1 MAESFSVEAILSA
14 TDKNM
19 SSTMK
24 KAIGACQSF
33 GDRVKSIVAGVG
45 ITKVIGAS
53 MNVLSS
59 SLDGAINRFDTM
71 QSYPKVM
78 KSLGFEVEQSQKSVA
93 KLNQSVQGLP
103 TSLADVVTTSKSLA
117 AVTGNIDKATDTT
130 IALNHAFL
138 ASGSSSEDAS
148 RGLQQ
153 YSQMLA
159 KGTVDMQSWRTLQET
174 MAPALTKVAKKLGI
188 ASGNTN
194 ELYEALQNGTI
205 SFDQLNDAMIE
216 CDTETGGFADTAL
229 EASKGV
235 KTSMTNIKSAV
246 QNLEQ
251 GFMSAMNN
259 MLKSKAMGG
268 LVDNLEKIKSKIY
281 DFRNSIMETKDDG
294 LTWDFKPEV
303 MENVSKAMD
312 WLADRANNAKAMIQQ
327 FYDGFM
333 KTDAVQNAI
342 TMFDKIKDAIGNV
355 MDKLQDSKVFEQL
368 GQDIGNII
376 AKVEDVTGKIADFVA
391 NLKTEDVKKFAS
403 AVKLLAGA
411 FVGVKVGSK
420 LTSMIGGVVGSAQ
433 SGYSKLK
440 SIMDKIK
447 GIGGT
452 EGAPT
457 SSPSSSGVPDIGNAS
472 IQTAQKTSKAAQIIN
487 SAFEGISNVI
497 SSVCE
502 GAKGI
507 ITGLGDAI
515 SNVFEGLGNGIK
527 SALEGVGTVIESFG
541 TAISTVAQGIG
552 QGLATAFTG
561 LGTAIAMVP
570 PTTWLALA
578 AAILATGAA
587 MALVG
592 SQGDGLQ
599 MVLEG
604 VADVVS
610 AFGPVI
616 KDVFEGISNVIQ
628 SFGETVSGI
637 LNSVSG
643 VIKSIGQSAL
653 NAGKGFKQLANG
665 IKIITNLN
673 LIDMGASLGAVAV
686 GIGAIATASSGMGD
700 TGAQMMAL
708 ATALTMI
715 VSTQAGIESL
725 SATIPSLSDA
735 LSSLSEISEPLT
747 VASGAM
753 TAFAGAIA
761 PVASSV
767 MAIAASIAVLVT
779 VASTISSAFTS
790 ASSASV
796 TSINAIVTA
805 MTNAEAKAT
814 TSGTAMGTK
823 FTSGLKGSMSKSVSV
838 ARSSCNNIISAFN
851 ACQSKSYYCGQM
863 IGQGLAN
870 GLRASEGQVRSAAA
884 SLAAATDAAIRAKAK
899 IGSPS
904 KVADKDGMWWG
915 KGYRNG
921 ILGMVPQV
929 KKAAEKLLYLPMLDA
944 PKMTFGGIVSDL
956 NSEYEYTNNAQ
967 LTIETPLYINDREFA
982 RATYRANQNEF
993 DRHSKFNER
1002 LRGNK

>member
-1 MAESFSVEAILSA
+1 MAESFSVEAILTA

-19 SSTMK
+19 TSTMN

-45 ITKVIGAS
+45 ITKAIGAT

-59 SLDGAINRFDTM
+59 SFDGAINRFDTM

-78 KSLGFEVEQSQKSVA
+78 KSLGFAVGQSQKSVA

-103 TSLADVVTTSKSLA
+103 TNLADVVTTSKSLA
-117 AVTGNIDKATDTT
+117 SVTSNIDKATDTT

-188 ASGNTN
+188 TSGNAN
-194 ELYEALQNGTI
+194 ELYDALQNGTI
-205 SFDQLNDAMIE
+205 TFDQFNDAMIE
-216 CDTETGGFADTAL
+216 CDTETGGFAETAL

-251 GFMSAMNN
+251 GFLSAMNN

-281 DFRNSIMETKDDG
+281 DFRNSIMESKDDG
-294 LTWDFKPEV
+294 LTWDFKPGV

-312 WLADRANNAKAMIQQ
+312 WLADRANNAKAMVQQ

-342 TMFDKIKDAIGNV
+342 TLFDKVKDAIGNV

-376 AKVEDVTGKIADFVA
+376 AKVEDVTGKIADFIA
-391 NLKTEDVKKFAS
+391 NLKTEDVKRFAS

-411 FVGVKVGSK
+411 FVAIKVGSK
-420 LTSMIGGVVGSAQ
+420 VSSMISGVVGTAKG
-433 SGYSKLK
+433 GYSKIK
-440 SIMDKIK
+440 SIIDKIRGLGEK
-447 GIGGT
+447 PTQEIPGQLPQNGTPSDGIGD
-452 EGAPT
+452 A
-457 SSPSSSGVPDIGNAS
+457 AMR
-472 IQTAQKTSKAAQIIN
+472 TAQKTSKAAQIIN

-497 SSVCE
+497 TSVCE
-502 GAKGI
+502 GVKGI
-507 ITGLGDAI
+507 ITGLGEAI
-515 SNVFEGLGNGIK
+515 STAFQGIGQGIK
-527 SALEGVGTVIESFG
+527 SALEGVGTVIESLG

-592 SQGDGLQ
+592 SQGEGLQ
-599 MVLEG
+599 MVLQG

-616 KDVFEGISNVIQ
+616 KEVFEGISGVIT

-643 VIKSIGQSAL
+643 VIESIGQSAL
-653 NAGKGFKQLANG
+653 NAGKGFKELAKG
-665 IKIITNLN
+665 IQIITGLN
-673 LIDMGASLGAVAV
+673 LFDMGASLAAVAT
-686 GIGAIATASSGMGD
+686 GIGAISAASVGIGSAG
-700 TGAQMMAL
+700 TQMMAL
-708 ATALTMI
+708 VTAISMVGTTFA
-715 VSTQAGIESL
+715 ST
-725 SATIPSLSDA
+725 SATVTNSCNNI
-735 LSSLSEISEPLT
+735 IS
-747 VASGAM
+747 AM
-753 TAFAGAIA
+753 
-761 PVASSV
+761 
-767 MAIAASIAVLVT
+767 
-779 VASTISSAFTS
+779 SA
-790 ASSASV
+790 
-796 TSINAIVTA
+796 
-805 MTNAEAKAT
+805 AEARAS

-823 FTSGLKGSMSKSVSV
+823 FTSGLKGSLSRSVSI

-851 ACQSKSYYCGQM
+851 ACQSKAQYCGQM

-870 GLRASEGQVRSAAA
+870 GLRASEGSVRAAAA
-884 SLAAATDAAIRAKAK
+884 SLAAAADAAIQAKAK

-904 KVADKDGMWWG
+904 KVTKKDGMWTG
-915 KGYRNG
+915 KGYV
-921 ILGMVPQV
+921 LGLESMYSDV
-929 KKAAEKLLYLPMLDA
+929 KRAAEKLLYLPLMST
-944 PKMTFGGIVSDL
+944 PKMAFGGVVSDL
-956 NSEYEYTNNAQ
+956 NSEYDYTNNAE

-982 RATYRANQNEF
+982 RATYRANQNEIN
-993 DRHSKFNER
+993 RNSKLNER
-1002 LRGNK
+1002 LRGNR

>member
-1 MAESFSVEAILSA
+1 MAESFSVEAILTA

-19 SSTMK
+19 TSTMN

-45 ITKVIGAS
+45 ITKAIGAT

-59 SLDGAINRFDTM
+59 SFDGAINRFDTM

-78 KSLGFEVEQSQKSVA
+78 KSLGFSIEQSQKSVA

-103 TSLADVVTTSKSLA
+103 TNLADVVTTSKSLA
-117 AVTGNIDKATDTT
+117 SVTSNIDKATDTT

-174 MAPALTKVAKKLGI
+174 MAPALTKVSKKLGI
-188 ASGNTN
+188 ASGNAN
-194 ELYEALQNGTI
+194 ELYDALQNGTI
-205 SFDQLNDAMIE
+205 TFDQFNDAMIE
-216 CDTETGGFADTAL
+216 CDTETGGFAETAL
-229 EASKGV
+229 EASKGI

-251 GFMSAMNN
+251 GFLSAMNN

-281 DFRNSIMETKDDG
+281 DFRNSIMESKDDG
-294 LTWDFKPEV
+294 LTWDFKPGV

-312 WLADRANNAKAMIQQ
+312 WVADRANNAKAMVQQ

-342 TMFDKIKDAIGNV
+342 TLFDKVKDAIGNV

-376 AKVEDVTGKIADFVA
+376 AKVEDVTGKIADFIA
-391 NLKTEDVKKFAS
+391 NLKTEDVKRFAS

-411 FVGVKVGSK
+411 FVAIKVGSK
-420 LTSMIGGVVGSAQ
+420 VSSMISGVVGTAKG
-433 SGYSKLK
+433 GYSKLK
-440 SIMDKIK
+440 SIIDKIRGLGEK
-447 GIGGT
+447 PTQEIPGQLPQNGTPSDGIGD
-452 EGAPT
+452 A
-457 SSPSSSGVPDIGNAS
+457 AMR
-472 IQTAQKTSKAAQIIN
+472 TAQKTSKAAQIIN

-497 SSVCE
+497 TSVCE
-502 GAKGI
+502 GVKGI
-507 ITGLGDAI
+507 ITGLGEAI
-515 SNVFEGLGNGIK
+515 STAFQGIGQGVK
-527 SALEGVGTVIESFG
+527 SALEGVGTVIESLG

-592 SQGDGLQ
+592 SQGEGLQ
-599 MVLEG
+599 MVLQG

-616 KDVFEGISNVIQ
+616 KEVFEGISGVIT

-643 VIKSIGQSAL
+643 VIESIGQSAL
-653 NAGKGFKQLANG
+653 NAGKGFKELAKG
-665 IKIITNLN
+665 IQIITGLN
-673 LIDMGASLGAVAV
+673 LFDMGASLAAVAT
-686 GIGAIATASSGMGD
+686 GIGAISAASVGIGSAG
-700 TGAQMMAL
+700 TQMMAL
-708 ATALTMI
+708 VTAIGMVGTTFA
-715 VSTQAGIESL
+715 ST
-725 SATIPSLSDA
+725 SATVTNSCNNI
-735 LSSLSEISEPLT
+735 IS
-747 VASGAM
+747 AM
-753 TAFAGAIA
+753 
-761 PVASSV
+761 
-767 MAIAASIAVLVT
+767 
-779 VASTISSAFTS
+779 SA
-790 ASSASV
+790 
-796 TSINAIVTA
+796 
-805 MTNAEAKAT
+805 AEARAS

-823 FTSGLKGSMSKSVSV
+823 FTSGLKGSLSKSVSI

-851 ACQSKSYYCGQM
+851 ACQSKAQYCGQM

-870 GLRASEGQVRSAAA
+870 GLRASEGSVRAAAA
-884 SLAAATDAAIRAKAK
+884 SLAAAADAAIQAKAK

-904 KVADKDGMWWG
+904 KVTKKDGMWIG
-915 KGYRNG
+915 KGFVLG
-921 ILGMVPQV
+921 IKSMYSDA
-929 KKAAEKLLYLPMLDA
+929 KRASEDLLYLPMLSA
-944 PKMTFGGIVSDL
+944 PKMAFGGIVSDM
-956 NSEYEYTNNAQ
+956 NAEYDYTSNAQ
-967 LTIETPLYINDREFA
+967 LTVEAPLYINDREFA
-982 RATYRANQNEF
+982 RATYRANQNEINK
-993 DRHSKFNER
+993 HSKFNER
-1002 LRGNK
+1002 LRGNR

>member
-1 MAESFSVEAILSA
+1 MAESFSVEAILTA

-19 SSTMK
+19 TSTMN

-45 ITKVIGAS
+45 ITKAIGAT

-59 SLDGAINRFDTM
+59 SFDGAINRFDTM

-78 KSLGFEVEQSQKSVA
+78 KSLGFSIEQSQKSVA

-103 TSLADVVTTSKSLA
+103 TNLADVVTTSKSLA
-117 AVTGNIDKATDTT
+117 TVTSNIDKATDTT

-188 ASGNTN
+188 TSGNAN
-194 ELYEALQNGTI
+194 ELYDALQNGTI
-205 SFDQLNDAMIE
+205 TFDQFNDAMIE
-216 CDTETGGFADTAL
+216 CDTETGGFAETAL
-229 EASKGV
+229 EASKGI

-251 GFMSAMNN
+251 GFLSAMNN

-281 DFRNSIMETKDDG
+281 DFRNSIMESKDDG
-294 LTWDFKPEV
+294 LTWDFKPGV
-303 MENVSKAMD
+303 LENVSKAMD
-312 WLADRANNAKAMIQQ
+312 WLADRANNAKAMVQQ

-342 TMFDKIKDAIGNV
+342 TLFDKVKDAIGNV

-376 AKVEDVTGKIADFVA
+376 AKVEDVTGKIADFIA
-391 NLKTEDVKKFAS
+391 NLKTEDVKRFAS

-411 FVGVKVGSK
+411 FVAIKVGSK
-420 LTSMIGGVVGSAQ
+420 VSSMISGVVGTAKG
-433 SGYSKLK
+433 GYSKLK
-440 SIMDKIK
+440 SIIDKIRGLGEK
-447 GIGGT
+447 PTQEIPGQLPQNGTPSDGIGDAT
-452 EGAPT
+452 MR
-457 SSPSSSGVPDIGNAS
+457 
-472 IQTAQKTSKAAQIIN
+472 TAQKTSKAAQIIN

-497 SSVCE
+497 TSVCE
-502 GAKGI
+502 GVKGI
-507 ITGLGDAI
+507 ITGLGEAI
-515 SNVFEGLGNGIK
+515 STAFQGIGQGVK
-527 SALEGVGTVIESFG
+527 SALEGVGTVIESLG

-592 SQGDGLQ
+592 SQGEGLQ
-599 MVLEG
+599 MVLQG

-616 KDVFEGISNVIQ
+616 KEVFEGISGVIT

-643 VIKSIGQSAL
+643 VIESIGQSAL
-653 NAGKGFKQLANG
+653 NAGKGFKELAKG
-665 IKIITNLN
+665 IQIITGLN
-673 LIDMGASLGAVAV
+673 LFDMGASLAAVAT
-686 GIGAIATASSGMGD
+686 GIGAISAASVGIGSAG
-700 TGAQMMAL
+700 TQMMAL
-708 ATALTMI
+708 VTAIGMVGTTFA
-715 VSTQAGIESL
+715 ST
-725 SATIPSLSDA
+725 SATVTNSCNNI
-735 LSSLSEISEPLT
+735 IS
-747 VASGAM
+747 AM
-753 TAFAGAIA
+753 
-761 PVASSV
+761 
-767 MAIAASIAVLVT
+767 
-779 VASTISSAFTS
+779 SA
-790 ASSASV
+790 
-796 TSINAIVTA
+796 
-805 MTNAEAKAT
+805 AEARAS

-823 FTSGLKGSMSKSVSV
+823 FTSGLKGSLSKSVSI

-851 ACQSKSYYCGQM
+851 ACQSKAQYCGQM

-870 GLRASEGQVRSAAA
+870 GLRASEGSVRAAAA
-884 SLAAATDAAIRAKAK
+884 SLAAAADAAIRAKAK

-904 KVADKDGMWWG
+904 KIADKDGMWWG

-929 KKAAEKLLYLPMLDA
+929 KKAAEKLLYLPLMSA
-944 PKMTFGGIVSDL
+944 PKMAFGGVVSDM
-956 NSEYEYTNNAQ
+956 NAEYDYTSNAQ
-967 LTIETPLYINDREFA
+967 LTVETPLYINDREFA
-982 RATYRANQNEF
+982 RATYRANQNEIN
-993 DRHSKFNER
+993 RNSKLNER
-1002 LRGNK
+1002 LRGNR

>member
-1 MAESFSVEAILSA
+1 MAESFSVEAILTA

-19 SSTMK
+19 TSTMN

-45 ITKVIGAS
+45 ITKAIGAT

-59 SLDGAINRFDTM
+59 SFDGAINRFDTM

-78 KSLGFEVEQSQKSVA
+78 KSLGFSVEQSQKSVA

-117 AVTGNIDKATDTT
+117 SVTSNIDKATDTT

-188 ASGNTN
+188 TSGNAN
-194 ELYEALQNGTI
+194 ELYDALQNGTI
-205 SFDQLNDAMIE
+205 TFDQFNDAMIE
-216 CDTETGGFADTAL
+216 CDTETGGFAETAL

-251 GFMSAMNN
+251 GFLSAMNN

-281 DFRNSIMETKDDG
+281 DFRNSIMESKDDG
-294 LTWDFKPEV
+294 LTWDFKPGV
-303 MENVSKAMD
+303 LENVSKAMD
-312 WLADRANNAKAMIQQ
+312 WLADRANNAKAMVQQ

-342 TMFDKIKDAIGNV
+342 TLFDKVKDAIGNV

-376 AKVEDVTGKIADFVA
+376 AKVEDVTGKIADFIA
-391 NLKTEDVKKFAS
+391 NLKTEDVKRFAS

-411 FVGVKVGSK
+411 FVAIKVGSK
-420 LTSMIGGVVGSAQ
+420 VSSMISGVVGTAKG
-433 SGYSKLK
+433 GYSKIK
-440 SIMDKIK
+440 SIIDKIRGLGEK
-447 GIGGT
+447 PTQEIPGQLPQNGTPSDGIGD
-452 EGAPT
+452 A
-457 SSPSSSGVPDIGNAS
+457 AMR
-472 IQTAQKTSKAAQIIN
+472 TAQKTSKAAQIIN

-497 SSVCE
+497 TSVCE
-502 GAKGI
+502 GVKGI
-507 ITGLGDAI
+507 ITGLGEAI
-515 SNVFEGLGNGIK
+515 STAFQGIGQGIK
-527 SALEGVGTVIESFG
+527 SALEGVGTVIESLG

-592 SQGDGLQ
+592 SQGEGLQ
-599 MVLEG
+599 MVLQG

-616 KDVFEGISNVIQ
+616 KEVFEGISGVIT

-643 VIKSIGQSAL
+643 VIESIGQSAL
-653 NAGKGFKQLANG
+653 NAGKGFKELAKG
-665 IKIITNLN
+665 IQIITGLN
-673 LIDMGASLGAVAV
+673 LFDMGASLAAVAT
-686 GIGAIATASSGMGD
+686 GIGAISAASVGIGSAG
-700 TGAQMMAL
+700 TQMMAL
-708 ATALTMI
+708 VTAISMVGTTFA
-715 VSTQAGIESL
+715 ST
-725 SATIPSLSDA
+725 SATVTNSCNNI
-735 LSSLSEISEPLT
+735 IS
-747 VASGAM
+747 AM
-753 TAFAGAIA
+753 
-761 PVASSV
+761 
-767 MAIAASIAVLVT
+767 
-779 VASTISSAFTS
+779 SA
-790 ASSASV
+790 
-796 TSINAIVTA
+796 
-805 MTNAEAKAT
+805 AEARAS

-823 FTSGLKGSMSKSVSV
+823 FTSGLKGSLSRSVSI

-851 ACQSKSYYCGQM
+851 ACQSKAQYCGQM

-870 GLRASEGQVRSAAA
+870 GLRASEGSVRAAAA
-884 SLAAATDAAIRAKAK
+884 SLAAAADAAIQAKAK

-904 KVADKDGMWWG
+904 KVTKKDGMWTG
-915 KGYRNG
+915 KGYV
-921 ILGMVPQV
+921 LGLESMYSDV
-929 KKAAEKLLYLPMLDA
+929 KRAAEKLLYLPLMST
-944 PKMTFGGIVSDL
+944 PKMAFGGVVSDM
-956 NSEYEYTNNAQ
+956 NAEYDYTSNAQ
-967 LTIETPLYINDREFA
+967 LTVETPLYINDREFA
-982 RATYRANQNEF
+982 RATYRANQNEIN
-993 DRHSKFNER
+993 RNSKLNER
-1002 LRGNK
+1002 LRGNR

>member
-1 MAESFSVEAILSA
+1 MAESFSVEAILTA

-19 SSTMK
+19 TSTMN

-45 ITKVIGAS
+45 ITKAIGAT

-59 SLDGAINRFDTM
+59 SFDGAINRFDTM

-78 KSLGFEVEQSQKSVA
+78 KSLGFSIEQSQRSVA

-103 TSLADVVTTSKSLA
+103 TNLADVVTTSKSLA
-117 AVTGNIDKATDTT
+117 AVTSNIDKATDTT

-188 ASGNTN
+188 TSGNAN
-194 ELYEALQNGTI
+194 ELYDALQNGTI
-205 SFDQLNDAMIE
+205 TFDQFNDAMIE
-216 CDTETGGFADTAL
+216 CDTETGGFAETAL

-251 GFMSAMNN
+251 GFLSAMNN

-281 DFRNSIMETKDDG
+281 DFRNSIMESKDDG
-294 LTWDFKPEV
+294 LTWDFKPGV

-312 WLADRANNAKAMIQQ
+312 WLADRANNAKAMVQQ

-342 TMFDKIKDAIGNV
+342 TLFDKVKDAIGNV

-376 AKVEDVTGKIADFVA
+376 AKVEDVTGKIADFIA
-391 NLKTEDVKKFAS
+391 NLKTEDVKRFAS

-411 FVGVKVGSK
+411 FVAIKVGSK
-420 LTSMIGGVVGSAQ
+420 VSSMISGVVGTAKG
-433 SGYSKLK
+433 GYSKLK
-440 SIMDKIK
+440 SIIDKIRGLGEK
-447 GIGGT
+447 PTQEIPGQLPQNGTPSDGIGDAT
-452 EGAPT
+452 MR
-457 SSPSSSGVPDIGNAS
+457 
-472 IQTAQKTSKAAQIIN
+472 TAQKTSKAAQIIN

-502 GAKGI
+502 GVKGI
-507 ITGLGDAI
+507 ITGLGEAI
-515 SNVFEGLGNGIK
+515 STAFQGIGQGIK

-592 SQGDGLQ
+592 SQGEGLQ
-599 MVLEG
+599 MVLQG

-616 KDVFEGISNVIQ
+616 KEVFEGISGVIT

-643 VIKSIGQSAL
+643 VIESIGQSAL
-653 NAGKGFKQLANG
+653 NAGKGFKELAKG
-665 IKIITNLN
+665 IQIITGLN
-673 LIDMGASLGAVAV
+673 LFDMGASLAAVAT
-686 GIGAIATASSGMGD
+686 GIGAISAASVGIGSAG
-700 TGAQMMAL
+700 TQMMAL
-708 ATALTMI
+708 VTAISMVGTTFA
-715 VSTQAGIESL
+715 ST
-725 SATIPSLSDA
+725 SATVTNSCNNI
-735 LSSLSEISEPLT
+735 IS
-747 VASGAM
+747 AM
-753 TAFAGAIA
+753 
-761 PVASSV
+761 
-767 MAIAASIAVLVT
+767 
-779 VASTISSAFTS
+779 SA
-790 ASSASV
+790 
-796 TSINAIVTA
+796 
-805 MTNAEAKAT
+805 AEARAS

-823 FTSGLKGSMSKSVSV
+823 FTSGLKGSLSRSVSI

-851 ACQSKSYYCGQM
+851 ACQSKAQYCGQM

-870 GLRASEGQVRSAAA
+870 GLRASEGAVRAAAA
-884 SLAAATDAAIRAKAK
+884 SLAAAADAAIQAKAK

-904 KVADKDGMWWG
+904 KVTKKDGMWTG
-915 KGYRNG
+915 KGYV
-921 ILGMVPQV
+921 LGLESMYSDV
-929 KKAAEKLLYLPMLDA
+929 KRAAEKLLYLPLMST
-944 PKMTFGGIVSDL
+944 PKMAFGGVVSDM
-956 NSEYEYTNNAQ
+956 NAEYDYTSNAQ
-967 LTIETPLYINDREFA
+967 LTVETPLYINDREFA
-982 RATYRANQNEF
+982 RATYRANQNEIN
-993 DRHSKFNER
+993 RNSKLNER
-1002 LRGNK
+1002 LRGNR

>member
-1 MAESFSVEAILSA
+1 MAESFSVEAILTA

-19 SSTMK
+19 TSTMN

-45 ITKVIGAS
+45 ITKAIGAT

-59 SLDGAINRFDTM
+59 SFDGAINRFDTM

-78 KSLGFEVEQSQKSVA
+78 KSLGFSIEQSQKSVA

-103 TSLADVVTTSKSLA
+103 TNLADVVTTSKSLA
-117 AVTGNIDKATDTT
+117 AVTSNIDKATDTT

-138 ASGSSSEDAS
+138 ASGSSSENAS

-188 ASGNTN
+188 TSGNAN
-194 ELYEALQNGTI
+194 ELYDALQNGTI
-205 SFDQLNDAMIE
+205 TFDQFNDAMIE
-216 CDTETGGFADTAL
+216 CDTETGGFAETAL

-251 GFMSAMNN
+251 GFLSAMNN

-281 DFRNSIMETKDDG
+281 DFRNSIMESKDDG
-294 LTWDFKPEV
+294 LTWDFKPGV

-312 WLADRANNAKAMIQQ
+312 WLADRANNAKAMVQQ

-342 TMFDKIKDAIGNV
+342 TLFDKVKDAIGNV

-376 AKVEDVTGKIADFVA
+376 AKVEDVTGKIADFIA
-391 NLKTEDVKKFAS
+391 NLKTEDVKRFAS

-411 FVGVKVGSK
+411 FVAVKVGSK
-420 LTSMIGGVVGSAQ
+420 ISSMISGVVGTAKG
-433 SGYSKLK
+433 GYSKIK
-440 SIMDKIK
+440 SIIDKIRGLGEK
-447 GIGGT
+447 PTQEIPGQLPQNGTPSDGIGDAT
-452 EGAPT
+452 MR
-457 SSPSSSGVPDIGNAS
+457 
-472 IQTAQKTSKAAQIIN
+472 TAQKTSKAAQIIN

-502 GAKGI
+502 GVKGI
-507 ITGLGDAI
+507 ITGLGEAI
-515 SNVFEGLGNGIK
+515 STAFQGIGQGVK
-527 SALEGVGTVIESFG
+527 SALEGVGTVIESLG

-592 SQGDGLQ
+592 SQGEGLQ
-599 MVLEG
+599 MVLQG

-616 KDVFEGISNVIQ
+616 KEVFEGISGVIT

-643 VIKSIGQSAL
+643 VIESIGQSAL
-653 NAGKGFKQLANG
+653 NAGKGFKELAKG
-665 IKIITNLN
+665 IQIITGLN
-673 LIDMGASLGAVAV
+673 LFDMGASLAAVAT
-686 GIGAIATASSGMGD
+686 GIGAISAASVGIGSAG
-700 TGAQMMAL
+700 TQMMAL
-708 ATALTMI
+708 VTAISMVGTTFA
-715 VSTQAGIESL
+715 ST
-725 SATIPSLSDA
+725 SATVTNSCNNI
-735 LSSLSEISEPLT
+735 IS
-747 VASGAM
+747 AM
-753 TAFAGAIA
+753 
-761 PVASSV
+761 
-767 MAIAASIAVLVT
+767 
-779 VASTISSAFTS
+779 SA
-790 ASSASV
+790 
-796 TSINAIVTA
+796 
-805 MTNAEAKAT
+805 AEARAS

-823 FTSGLKGSMSKSVSV
+823 FTSGLKGSLSRSVSI

-851 ACQSKSYYCGQM
+851 ACQSKAQYCGQM

-870 GLRASEGQVRSAAA
+870 GLRASEGSVRAAAA
-884 SLAAATDAAIRAKAK
+884 SLAAAADAAIRAKAK

-904 KVADKDGMWWG
+904 KIADKDGMWWG

-929 KKAAEKLLYLPMLDA
+929 EKAAEKLLYLPLMST
-944 PKMTFGGIVSDL
+944 PKMAFGGVVSDM
-956 NSEYEYTNNAQ
+956 NAEYDYTSNAQ
-967 LTIETPLYINDREFA
+967 LTVETPLYINDREFA
-982 RATYRANQNEF
+982 RATYRANQNEIN
-993 DRHSKFNER
+993 RNSKLNER
-1002 LRGNK
+1002 LRGNR

>member
-1 MAESFSVEAILSA
+1 MAESFSVEAILTA

-19 SSTMK
+19 TSTMN

-45 ITKVIGAS
+45 ITKAIGAT

-59 SLDGAINRFDTM
+59 SFDGAINRFDTM

-78 KSLGFEVEQSQKSVA
+78 KSLGFAVGQSQKSVA

-103 TSLADVVTTSKSLA
+103 TNLADVVTTSKSLA
-117 AVTGNIDKATDTT
+117 SVTSNIDKATDTT

-188 ASGNTN
+188 TSGNAN
-194 ELYEALQNGTI
+194 ELYDALQNGTI
-205 SFDQLNDAMIE
+205 TFDQFNDAMIE
-216 CDTETGGFADTAL
+216 CDTETGGFAETAL

-251 GFMSAMNN
+251 GFLSAMNN

-281 DFRNSIMETKDDG
+281 DFRNSIMESKDDG
-294 LTWDFKPEV
+294 LTWDFKPGV
-303 MENVSKAMD
+303 LENVSKAMD
-312 WLADRANNAKAMIQQ
+312 WLADRANNAKAMVQQ

-342 TMFDKIKDAIGNV
+342 TLFDKVKDAIGNV

-376 AKVEDVTGKIADFVA
+376 AKVEDVTGKIADFIA
-391 NLKTEDVKKFAS
+391 NLKTEDVKRFAS

-411 FVGVKVGSK
+411 FVAIKVGSK
-420 LTSMIGGVVGSAQ
+420 VSSMISGVVGTAKG
-433 SGYSKLK
+433 GYSKLK
-440 SIMDKIK
+440 SIIDKIRGLGEK
-447 GIGGT
+447 PTQEIPGQLPQNGTPSDGIGD
-452 EGAPT
+452 A
-457 SSPSSSGVPDIGNAS
+457 AMR
-472 IQTAQKTSKAAQIIN
+472 TAQKTSKAAQIIN

-497 SSVCE
+497 TSVCE
-502 GAKGI
+502 GVKGI
-507 ITGLGDAI
+507 ITGLGEAI
-515 SNVFEGLGNGIK
+515 STAFQGIGQGIK
-527 SALEGVGTVIESFG
+527 SALEGVGTVIESLG

-592 SQGDGLQ
+592 SQGEGLQ
-599 MVLEG
+599 MVLQG

-616 KDVFEGISNVIQ
+616 KEVFEGISGVIT

-643 VIKSIGQSAL
+643 VIESIGQSAL
-653 NAGKGFKQLANG
+653 NAGKGFKELAKG
-665 IKIITNLN
+665 IQIITGLN
-673 LIDMGASLGAVAV
+673 LFDMGASLAAVAT
-686 GIGAIATASSGMGD
+686 GIGAISAASVGIGSAG
-700 TGAQMMAL
+700 TQMMAL
-708 ATALTMI
+708 VTAIGMVGTTFA
-715 VSTQAGIESL
+715 ST
-725 SATIPSLSDA
+725 SATVTNSCNNI
-735 LSSLSEISEPLT
+735 IS
-747 VASGAM
+747 AM
-753 TAFAGAIA
+753 
-761 PVASSV
+761 
-767 MAIAASIAVLVT
+767 
-779 VASTISSAFTS
+779 SA
-790 ASSASV
+790 
-796 TSINAIVTA
+796 
-805 MTNAEAKAT
+805 AEARAS

-823 FTSGLKGSMSKSVSV
+823 FTSGLKGSLSRSVSI

-851 ACQSKSYYCGQM
+851 ACQSKAQYCGQM

-870 GLRASEGQVRSAAA
+870 GLRASEGSVRAAAA
-884 SLAAATDAAIRAKAK
+884 SLAAAADAAIQAKAK

-904 KVADKDGMWWG
+904 KVTKKDGMWTG
-915 KGYRNG
+915 KGYV
-921 ILGMVPQV
+921 LGLESMYSDV
-929 KKAAEKLLYLPMLDA
+929 KRAAEKLLYLPLMST
-944 PKMTFGGIVSDL
+944 PKMAFGGFVSDM
-956 NSEYEYTNNAQ
+956 NAEYDYTSNAQ
-967 LTIETPLYINDREFA
+967 LTVETPLYINDREFA
-982 RATYRANQNEF
+982 RATYRANQNEIN
-993 DRHSKFNER
+993 RHSKFNER
-1002 LRGNK
+1002 LRGNR

>member
-1 MAESFSVEAILSA
+1 MAESFSVEAILTA

-19 SSTMK
+19 TSTMN

-45 ITKVIGAS
+45 ITKAIGAT

-59 SLDGAINRFDTM
+59 SFDGAINRFDTM

-78 KSLGFEVEQSQKSVA
+78 KSLGFAVGQSQKSVA

-103 TSLADVVTTSKSLA
+103 TNLADVVTTSKSLA
-117 AVTGNIDKATDTT
+117 SVTSNIDKATDTT

-188 ASGNTN
+188 TSGNAN
-194 ELYEALQNGTI
+194 ELYDALQNGTI
-205 SFDQLNDAMIE
+205 TFDQFNDAMIE
-216 CDTETGGFADTAL
+216 CDTETGGFAETAL

-251 GFMSAMNN
+251 GFLSAMNN

-281 DFRNSIMETKDDG
+281 DFRNSIMESKDDG
-294 LTWDFKPEV
+294 LTWDFKPGV

-312 WLADRANNAKAMIQQ
+312 WLADRANNAKAMVQQ

-342 TMFDKIKDAIGNV
+342 TLFDKVKDAIGNV

-376 AKVEDVTGKIADFVA
+376 AKVEDVTGKIADFIA
-391 NLKTEDVKKFAS
+391 NLKTEDVKRFAS

-411 FVGVKVGSK
+411 FVAIKVGSK
-420 LTSMIGGVVGSAQ
+420 VSSMISGVVGTAKG
-433 SGYSKLK
+433 GYSKIK
-440 SIMDKIK
+440 SIIDKIRGLGEK
-447 GIGGT
+447 PTQEIPGQLPQNGTPSDGIGD
-452 EGAPT
+452 A
-457 SSPSSSGVPDIGNAS
+457 AMR
-472 IQTAQKTSKAAQIIN
+472 TAQKTSKAAQIIN
-487 SAFEGISNVI
+487 SAFKGISNVI
-497 SSVCE
+497 TSVCE
-502 GAKGI
+502 GVKGI
-507 ITGLGDAI
+507 ITGLGEAI
-515 SNVFEGLGNGIK
+515 STAFQGIGQGIK
-527 SALEGVGTVIESFG
+527 SALEGVGTVIESLG

-592 SQGDGLQ
+592 SQGEGLQ
-599 MVLEG
+599 MVLQG

-616 KDVFEGISNVIQ
+616 KEVFEGISGVIT

-643 VIKSIGQSAL
+643 VIESIGQSAL
-653 NAGKGFKQLANG
+653 NAGKGFKELAKG
-665 IKIITNLN
+665 IQIITGLN
-673 LIDMGASLGAVAV
+673 LFDMGASLTAVAT
-686 GIGAIATASSGMGD
+686 GIGAISAASVGIGSAG
-700 TGAQMMAL
+700 TQMMAL
-708 ATALTMI
+708 VTAISMVGTTFA
-715 VSTQAGIESL
+715 ST
-725 SATIPSLSDA
+725 SATVTNSCNNI
-735 LSSLSEISEPLT
+735 IS
-747 VASGAM
+747 AM
-753 TAFAGAIA
+753 
-761 PVASSV
+761 
-767 MAIAASIAVLVT
+767 
-779 VASTISSAFTS
+779 SA
-790 ASSASV
+790 
-796 TSINAIVTA
+796 
-805 MTNAEAKAT
+805 AEARAS

-823 FTSGLKGSMSKSVSV
+823 FTSGLKGSLSRSVSI

-851 ACQSKSYYCGQM
+851 ACQSKAQYCGQM

-870 GLRASEGQVRSAAA
+870 GLRASEGSVRAAAA
-884 SLAAATDAAIRAKAK
+884 SLAAAADAAIQAKAK

-904 KVADKDGMWWG
+904 KVTKKDGMWTG
-915 KGYRNG
+915 KGYV
-921 ILGMVPQV
+921 LGLESMYSDV
-929 KKAAEKLLYLPMLDA
+929 KRAAEKLLYLPLMST
-944 PKMTFGGIVSDL
+944 PKMAFGGVVSDM
-956 NSEYEYTNNAQ
+956 NAEYDYTSNAQ
-967 LTIETPLYINDREFA
+967 LTVETPLYINDREFA
-982 RATYRANQNEF
+982 RATYRANQNEIN
-993 DRHSKFNER
+993 RNSKLNER
-1002 LRGNK
+1002 LRGNR

>member
-1 MAESFSVEAILSA
+1 MAESFSVEAILTA

-19 SSTMK
+19 TSTMN

-45 ITKVIGAS
+45 ITKAIGAT

-59 SLDGAINRFDTM
+59 SFDGAINRFDTM

-78 KSLGFEVEQSQKSVA
+78 KSLGFAVGQSQKSVA

-103 TSLADVVTTSKSLA
+103 TNLADVVTTSKSLA
-117 AVTGNIDKATDTT
+117 SVTSNIDKATDTT

-188 ASGNTN
+188 TSGNAN
-194 ELYEALQNGTI
+194 ELYDALQNGTI
-205 SFDQLNDAMIE
+205 TFDQFNDAMIE
-216 CDTETGGFADTAL
+216 CDTETGGFAETAL

-251 GFMSAMNN
+251 GFLSAMNN

-281 DFRNSIMETKDDG
+281 DFRNSIMESKDDG
-294 LTWDFKPEV
+294 LTWDFKPGV

-312 WLADRANNAKAMIQQ
+312 WLADRANNAKAMVQQ

-342 TMFDKIKDAIGNV
+342 TLFDKVKDAIGNV

-376 AKVEDVTGKIADFVA
+376 AKVEDVTGKIADFIA
-391 NLKTEDVKKFAS
+391 NLKTEDVKRFAS

-411 FVGVKVGSK
+411 FVAIKVGSK
-420 LTSMIGGVVGSAQ
+420 VSSMISGVVGTAKG
-433 SGYSKLK
+433 GYSKLK
-440 SIMDKIK
+440 SIIDKIRGLGEK
-447 GIGGT
+447 PTQEMPGQLPQNGTPSDGIGD
-452 EGAPT
+452 A
-457 SSPSSSGVPDIGNAS
+457 AMR
-472 IQTAQKTSKAAQIIN
+472 TAQKTSKAAQIIN

-497 SSVCE
+497 TSVCE
-502 GAKGI
+502 GVKGI
-507 ITGLGDAI
+507 ITGLGEAI
-515 SNVFEGLGNGIK
+515 STAFQGIGQGIK
-527 SALEGVGTVIESFG
+527 SALEGVGTVIESLG

-592 SQGDGLQ
+592 SQGEGLQ
-599 MVLEG
+599 MVLQG

-616 KDVFEGISNVIQ
+616 KEVFEGISGVIT

-643 VIKSIGQSAL
+643 VIESIGQSAL
-653 NAGKGFKQLANG
+653 NAGKGFKELAKG
-665 IKIITNLN
+665 IQIITGLN
-673 LIDMGASLGAVAV
+673 LFDMGASLAAVAT
-686 GIGAIATASSGMGD
+686 GIGAISAASVGIGSAG
-700 TGAQMMAL
+700 TQMMAL
-708 ATALTMI
+708 VTAISMVGTTFA
-715 VSTQAGIESL
+715 ST
-725 SATIPSLSDA
+725 SATVTNSCNNI
-735 LSSLSEISEPLT
+735 IS
-747 VASGAM
+747 AM
-753 TAFAGAIA
+753 
-761 PVASSV
+761 
-767 MAIAASIAVLVT
+767 
-779 VASTISSAFTS
+779 SA
-790 ASSASV
+790 
-796 TSINAIVTA
+796 
-805 MTNAEAKAT
+805 AEARAS

-823 FTSGLKGSMSKSVSV
+823 FTSGLKGSLSRSVSI

-851 ACQSKSYYCGQM
+851 ACQSKAQYCGQM

-870 GLRASEGQVRSAAA
+870 GLRASEGSVRAAAA
-884 SLAAATDAAIRAKAK
+884 SLAAAADAAIQAKAK

-904 KVADKDGMWWG
+904 KVTKKDGMWTG
-915 KGYRNG
+915 KGYV
-921 ILGMVPQV
+921 LGLESMYSDV
-929 KKAAEKLLYLPMLDA
+929 KRASEDLFYLPMMNT
-944 PKMTFGGIVSDL
+944 PKMAFGGFVSDL
-956 NSEYEYTNNAQ
+956 NAEYDYTSNAQ
-967 LTIETPLYINDREFA
+967 LTVETPLYINDREFA
-982 RATYRANQNEF
+982 RATYRANQNEIN
-993 DRHSKFNER
+993 RHSKFNER
-1002 LRGNK
+1002 LRGNR

>member
-1 MAESFSVEAILSA
+1 MAESFSVEAILTA

-19 SSTMK
+19 TSTMN

-33 GDRVKSIVAGVG
+33 GDRVKSIIAGVG
-45 ITKVIGAS
+45 ITKAIGAT

-59 SLDGAINRFDTM
+59 SFDGAINRFDTM

-78 KSLGFEVEQSQKSVA
+78 KSLGFSIEQSQKSVA

-103 TSLADVVTTSKSLA
+103 TNLADVVTTSKSLA
-117 AVTGNIDKATDTT
+117 AVTSNIDKATDTT

-188 ASGNTN
+188 TSGNAN
-194 ELYEALQNGTI
+194 ELYDALQNGTI
-205 SFDQLNDAMIE
+205 TFDQFNDAMIE
-216 CDTETGGFADTAL
+216 CDTETGGFAETAL

-251 GFMSAMNN
+251 GFLSAMNN

-281 DFRNSIMETKDDG
+281 DFRNSIMESKDDG
-294 LTWDFKPEV
+294 LTWDFKPGV
-303 MENVSKAMD
+303 LENVSKAMD
-312 WLADRANNAKAMIQQ
+312 WLADRANNAKAMVQQ

-342 TMFDKIKDAIGNV
+342 TLFDKVKDAIGNV

-376 AKVEDVTGKIADFVA
+376 AKVEDVTGKIADFIA
-391 NLKTEDVKKFAS
+391 NLKTEDVKRFAS

-411 FVGVKVGSK
+411 FVAIKVGSK
-420 LTSMIGGVVGSAQ
+420 VSSMISGVVGTAKG
-433 SGYSKLK
+433 GYSKLK
-440 SIMDKIK
+440 SIIDKIRGLGEK
-447 GIGGT
+447 PTQEIPGQLPQNGTPSDGIGD
-452 EGAPT
+452 A
-457 SSPSSSGVPDIGNAS
+457 AMR
-472 IQTAQKTSKAAQIIN
+472 TAQKTSKAAQIIN

-497 SSVCE
+497 TSVCE
-502 GAKGI
+502 GVKGI
-507 ITGLGDAI
+507 ITGLGEAI
-515 SNVFEGLGNGIK
+515 STAFQGIGQGIK
-527 SALEGVGTVIESFG
+527 SALEGVGTVIESLG

-592 SQGDGLQ
+592 SQGEGLQ
-599 MVLEG
+599 MVLQG

-616 KDVFEGISNVIQ
+616 KEVFEGISGVIT

-643 VIKSIGQSAL
+643 VIESIGQSAL
-653 NAGKGFKQLANG
+653 NAGKGFKELAKG
-665 IKIITNLN
+665 IQIITGLN
-673 LIDMGASLGAVAV
+673 LFDMGASLAAVAT
-686 GIGAIATASSGMGD
+686 GIGAIFAASVGIGSAG
-700 TGAQMMAL
+700 TQMMAL
-708 ATALTMI
+708 VTAISMVGTTFA
-715 VSTQAGIESL
+715 ST
-725 SATIPSLSDA
+725 SATVTNSCNNI
-735 LSSLSEISEPLT
+735 IS
-747 VASGAM
+747 AM
-753 TAFAGAIA
+753 
-761 PVASSV
+761 
-767 MAIAASIAVLVT
+767 
-779 VASTISSAFTS
+779 SA
-790 ASSASV
+790 
-796 TSINAIVTA
+796 
-805 MTNAEAKAT
+805 AEARAS

-851 ACQSKSYYCGQM
+851 ACQSKAQYCGQM

-870 GLRASEGQVRSAAA
+870 GLRASEGSVRAAAA
-884 SLAAATDAAIRAKAK
+884 SLAEAADAAIQAKAK

-904 KVADKDGMWWG
+904 KVTKKDGMWTG
-915 KGYRNG
+915 KGYV
-921 ILGMVPQV
+921 LGLESMYSAV
-929 KKAAEKLLYLPMLDA
+929 KRASEKLLYLPLMSA
-944 PKMTFGGIVSDL
+944 PKMAFGGVVSDM
-956 NSEYEYTNNAQ
+956 NAEYDYISNAQ
-967 LTIETPLYINDREFA
+967 LTVETPLYINDREFA
-982 RATYRANQNEF
+982 RATYRANQNEINK
-993 DRHSKFNER
+993 HSKFNER
-1002 LRGNK
+1002 LRGNR

>member
-19 SSTMK
+19 TSTMK
-24 KAIGACQSF
+24 KALGACESF

-45 ITKVIGAS
+45 ITKAIGAT

-59 SLDGAINRFDTM
+59 SFDGAINRFDTM

-78 KSLGFEVEQSQKSVA
+78 KSLGFSIEQSQKSVA

-103 TSLADVVTTSKSLA
+103 TNLADVVTTSKSLA
-117 AVTGNIDKATDTT
+117 AVTSNIDKATDTT

-188 ASGNTN
+188 TSGNAN
-194 ELYEALQNGTI
+194 ELYDALQNGTI
-205 SFDQLNDAMIE
+205 TFDQFNDAMIE
-216 CDTETGGFADTAL
+216 CDTETGGFAETAL

-251 GFMSAMNN
+251 GFLSAMNN

-281 DFRNSIMETKDDG
+281 DFRNSIMESKDDG
-294 LTWDFKPEV
+294 LTWDFKPGV
-303 MENVSKAMD
+303 LENVSKAMD
-312 WLADRANNAKAMIQQ
+312 WLADRANNAKAMVQQ
-327 FYDGFM
+327 FYDGFI

-342 TMFDKIKDAIGNV
+342 TLFDKVKDAIGNV

-376 AKVEDVTGKIADFVA
+376 AKVEDVTGKIADFIA
-391 NLKTEDVKKFAS
+391 NLKTEDVKRFAS

-411 FVGVKVGSK
+411 FVAIKVGSK
-420 LTSMIGGVVGSAQ
+420 VSSMISGVVGTVKG
-433 SGYSKLK
+433 GYSKLK

-497 SSVCE
+497 TSVCE

-507 ITGLGDAI
+507 ITGLGEAI
-515 SNVFEGLGNGIK
+515 STAFQGIGQGIK

-592 SQGDGLQ
+592 SQGEGLQ
-599 MVLEG
+599 MVLQG

-610 AFGPVI
+610 ACGPVI
-616 KDVFEGISNVIQ
+616 KDVFEGISDVIK

-637 LNSVSG
+637 LNSASG

-665 IKIITNLN
+665 IKIITSLN

-700 TGAQMMAL
+700 IGAQMMAL

-735 LSSLSEISEPLT
+735 LSSLSGISEPLT

-767 MAIAASIAVLVT
+767 MATATSLAMLVA
-779 VASTISSAFTS
+779 VASTISGAFSS
-790 ASSASV
+790 ASSTTVA
-796 TSINAIVTA
+796 SINAIIVA

-814 TSGTAMGTK
+814 TSGTAMGTN
-823 FTSGLKGSMSKSVSV
+823 FTKGLGSGLKTGVSV
-838 ARSSCNNIISAFN
+838 AKSSCQSIISAFN
-851 ACQSKSYYCGQM
+851 SCQSRAEYCGRM

-870 GLRASEGQVRSAAA
+870 GLRASEGSVRAAAA
-884 SLAAATDAAIRAKAK
+884 SLASAADAAIQAKAK

-904 KVADKDGMWWG
+904 KVTKKDGMWIG
-915 KGYRNG
+915 KGLV
-921 ILGMVPQV
+921 LGLESMYFDV
-929 KKAAEKLLYLPMLDA
+929 KRASEDLLYFPMMNA
-944 PKMTFGGIVSDL
+944 PKMAFGGIVSDL
-956 NSEYEYTNNAQ
+956 NTEYDYTNNAE

-982 RATYRANQNEF
+982 RATYRANQSEF
-993 DRHSKFNER
+993 DKHSKFNER
-1002 LRGNK
+1002 LRGNR